1 METLFE
7 IQGAISTL
15 GEHLVNPDCVA
26 KVSSAAE
33 LYYSKQQAFAMMP
46 FFLTAGAFVFWFL
59 VGLVT
64 KTSFFRKRIKRD
76 ETTTKDKFVVT
87 VTSILYLLYPTLCK
101 NTFGLFDCKWIG
113 GTPYLKADLE
123 ETCGVG
129 RHLGMMLTLGVGQLI
144 VYVIGLPLVVLLF
157 LHRNRENL
165 GEHASLAR

>member
-7 IQGAISTL
+7 IQGAVSTL

-33 LYYSKQQAFAMMP
+33 LYYSKQQAFAMLP
-46 FFLTAGAFVFWFL
+46 FGLTVGAFLFWLL

-64 KTSFFRKRIKRD
+64 KAPFFRKRKKRD
-76 ETTTKDKFVVT
+76 DTTTKDKFVVT

-113 GTPYLKADLE
+113 GMPYLKVDLE
-123 ETCGVG
+123 EPCGVG
-129 RHLGMMLTLGVGQLI
+129 RHFDMMLALGISQLL
-144 VYVIGLPLVVLLF
+144 VYVVGLPLVVLLF
-157 LHRNRENL
+157 LRRNRENL
-165 GEHASLAR
+165 NDHASLAR